1 MISARPLWVRPLPA
15 PPAHPPLVAGGQVV
29 VASHD
34 SAYGTTGYAHLAAFD
49 AATGEPRWARRF
61 ARSLALGLQPLETG
75 RARLIAA
82 LSSSDLLAGGSR
94 VLALDEAGETVW
106 EWQAPLPSIA
116 PPALWQGKVLFSTSD
131 GSLLGLDVADGRE
144 RQRLRLQESCTATPL
159 LAHDDTLV
167 LGCADRSL
175 LALAPGGTVRW
186 QWWSRERG
194 AAEGVVAGPD
204 GGVYLTTRLGFAV
217 ALEAET
223 GALRWHEAVGPAGK
237 PLGVPAVGGG
247 LLFVPARDGLYALRL
262 ASGQRA
268 WQRETTRPVAGQP
281 VYHDGALFV
290 TAHDHTLAMLEAAT
304 GREIWQVKTERR
316 IEVGP
321 ALAATS
327 GAALRLYVAD
337 RDALSVFTPEAPDR
351 AALAALAERLEG
363 EESWQ
368 QAAALWAR
376 LERPRRYAIALGRH
390 AQVFAEGGAPHAT
403 AGALWQAAAVAFA
416 EAGEPA
422 EAARCRLEAA
432 RLLLLPLISVDVEH
446 EELVL
451 NAWSRLQFIV
461 RNQGFGRARRL
472 VIRAEGDNFQGQLTA
487 TRQFSSIRPEQQRVD
502 WLDVKPRAHG
512 SAVPL
517 RLTLSYAGEQ
527 GESHEQSE
535 TIYMPVSRSAGQQAQ
550 ASRSIAVFGTAEA
563 LAGMDSSAFAQLHGS
578 LMAGFGRE
586 ELYTLAVELGID
598 YETLPR
604 EKGDFARE
612 LLLHLARHGRLGEL
626 ARLGRE
632 RRGHLDWPG
641 SM

>member
-1 MISARPLWVRPLPA
+1 VW
-15 PPAHPPLVAGGQVV
+15 HDQVV
-29 VASHD
+29 
-34 SAYGTTGYAHLAAFD
+34 
-49 AATGEPRWARRF
+49 
-61 ARSLALGLQPLETG
+61 
-75 RARLIAA
+75 
-82 LSSSDLLAGGSR
+82 
-94 VLALDEAGETVW
+94 
-106 EWQAPLPSIA
+106 
-116 PPALWQGKVLFSTSD
+116 FSTSD
-131 GSLLGLDVADGRE
+131 GSLLRLDVTDGGE
-144 RQRLRLQESCTATPL
+144 RQRVRLQQSCTATPL
-159 LAHDDTLV
+159 LVHDETLV
-167 LGCADRSL
+167 IGCADRSL
-175 LALAPGGTVRW
+175 LALAPSGTVRW
-186 QWWSRERG
+186 QWWSVDQG
-194 AAEGVVAGPD
+194 APEAVIGGPD
-204 GGVYLTTRLGFAV
+204 GRVYVTTRLGIAV
-217 ALEAET
+217 ALEADS
-223 GALRWHEAVGPAGK
+223 GALRWQVAVGPVGK
-237 PLGVPAVGGG
+237 PLGVPAVGSG

-262 ASGQRA
+262 ASGQLA
-268 WQRETTRPVAGQP
+268 WQRETARPVAGQP
-281 VYHDGALFV
+281 VYHEGALYV

-304 GREIWQVKTERR
+304 GREMWQVKTERR

-327 GAALRLYVAD
+327 AGALRLYVAD
-337 RDALSVFTPEAPDR
+337 RDALSAFTPEAPDR
-351 AALAALAERLEG
+351 ARWRRWPSDWKGRGAGSRRRRSGRAWNGRGATRSRWAARAGIRG
-363 EESWQ
+363 GRS
-368 QAAALWAR
+368 AGCD
-376 LERPRRYAIALGRH
+376 RRRAVA
-390 AQVFAEGGAPHAT
+390 GG
-403 AGALWQAAAVAFA
+403 AVAFA
-416 EAGEPA
+416 EAGEPE

-487 TRQFSSIRPEQQRVD
+487 TRQFSSLRAEQQRVD

-517 RLTLSYAGEQ
+517 RLTLSYADEQ

-550 ASRSIAVFGTAEA
+550 ASRSIAGVFGTAEA
-563 LAGMDSSAFAQLHGS
+563 LAGMDSGAFAQLHGS

-598 YETLPR
+598 YETLPP
-604 EKGDFARE
+604 EKDDFARE
-612 LLLHLARHGRLGEL
+612 LLLHLARHGRQGEL